1 MIRNSLA
8 ESLKLDSKPIRIVV
22 TKVGGEEEDM
32 ATRLYK
38 VPAVG
43 IPKISENTSN
53 VNIGQISKILG
64 ILKHKLNR
72 KSGPIDL
79 FIGINYS
86 RFHVGHT
93 KMGSDLVAR
102 NSPLG

>member
-38 VPAVG
+38 VLVCKEDGCIVQTIEAVG

-64 ILKHKLNR
+64 ISKHKLNR

-79 FIGINYS
+79 LIGIKNGE
-86 RFHVGHT
+86 RFE
-93 KMGSDLVAR
+93 
-102 NSPLG
+102 